1 MMAPG
6 RPPAGRGRWIQSECE
21 KSIDLSGGI
30 ASVMPGPDAGDA
42 SRRRHVDIRQ
52 FPVEDGGGQ
61 IRFHA
66 LASMAYHVR
75 LASLRI
81 AGGCS
86 ASFISPQGLVMTN
99 HHCVVDCVE
108 QLSTPQQNL
117 VESGFAAKTVAE
129 ERKCPAFE
137 LDQLVQI
144 RDVTGEVRGAIAGKT
159 GDDAN
164 KALHAKQAELQQ
176 SCGSDPS
183 VRCDVVSLYHGGI
196 YDLYRYKRYTDVRLV
211 FAPEF

>member
-1 MMAPG
+1 MKNLTSKCAMWLAAFFLMG
-6 RPPAGRGRWIQSECE
+6 AALTQCARA
-21 KSIDLSGGI
+21 
-30 ASVMPGPDAGDA
+30 DAGMWTFDN
-42 SRRRHVDIRQ
+42 
-52 FPVEDGGGQ
+52 FPSKTVATKSGFTPSQSWLD
-61 IRFHA
+61 
-66 LASMAYHVR
+66 HVR
-75 LASLRI
+75 ASSLRI

-117 VESGFAAKTVAE
+117 VESGFTATAVAD

-137 LDQLVQI
+137 LDQLLQI
-144 RDVTGEVRGAIAGKT
+144 RDVTQEVQGAMAGKT

-164 KALHAKQAELQQ
+164 KTLHAKRAELQQ

-183 VRCDVVSLYHGGI
+183 VR
-196 YDLYRYKRYTDVRLV
+196 
-211 FAPEF
+211 